1 MHGFPAWSAHRT
13 SGLAGPEGACF
24 KYVKLSH
31 MPAPAPRN
39 LRPAAYTAGAY
50 CTIGVCS
57 GSSSATRVTWEP
69 THQLPGA
76 DLGPREP
83 AERSPRGSRQVVRGG
98 VGGCRSAPGLV
109 PSRLTRLRDGWPR
122 FDALEVLPPHA
133 RERCVPAI
141 APHTYSGAYGDPCWI
156 DLRSQVDR
164 EFSDLWQ
171 CSSFT
176 VCFRSSIFR

>member
-83 AERSPRGSRQVVRGG
+83 AERSPRGSRQVVRPIGPG
-98 VGGCRSAPGLV
+98 AGAVASNSPSGWLATVRCARGAAATRSGTLRPSDRAPHLFRRLRRPLLDRSAESGR
-109 PSRLTRLRDGWPR
+109 SG
-122 FDALEVLPPHA
+122 VLGPVAMQLFH
-133 RERCVPAI
+133 RMLSIV
-141 APHTYSGAYGDPCWI
+141 
-156 DLRSQVDR
+156 DLPMT
-164 EFSDLWQ
+164 W
-171 CSSFT
+171 
-176 VCFRSSIFR
+176 